1 MMPQPGLDR
10 DQDSASGSTC
20 IRVAMDAQ
28 ARFAALQ
35 ARLRPLFERVA
46 GDRLAP
52 RTVVVVPGLSLDPDV
67 LARVSG
73 ARHYEE
79 RQLSMLM
86 LLRLPR
92 TRVVFVTSTPI
103 APSVIDY
110 YLNLL
115 SGIPGTHA
123 RRRLTLLSADDA
135 SPRSLT
141 QKILERPRLLARLK
155 SAIGDPALAHLSV
168 FNATA
173 LERDLALAL
182 DIPLYACDPALAYW
196 GSKSGSR
203 SAFRRAG
210 VVLADGAEHL
220 RDLDAAAAA
229 LAELRGRNPELRRA
243 VLKLEEGFSGEGNAV
258 FDYTGAPAG
267 AELQA
272 WISTEL
278 PRRLRFEAPG
288 MDYTTYARKYA
299 ELGGIVEAWIDG
311 ADKCSPSVQMR
322 VNALGQLEVI
332 STHDQI
338 LGGPNSQIFLGS
350 RFPAN
355 GSYRQSLAEIGRQV
369 GTVLAAEGV
378 IGRFSVDFV
387 SVPEGPGWRHYAIEI
402 NLRKGGTT
410 LPYQMLQFLTAG
422 HVDPDSG
429 HFLTPLGQARS
440 YCATDNLVDE
450 RLKRLV
456 PEDLIDILVERQL
469 HFDQNTQ
476 TGVVFNLIGALSE
489 HGKLGLVAI
498 APDRAAADALFE
510 QTVSVLLE
518 EAGR

>member
-1 MMPQPGLDR
+1 MEAD
-10 DQDSASGSTC
+10 
-20 IRVAMDAQ
+20 
-28 ARFAALQ
+28 ARFALLQ
-35 ARLRPLFERVA
+35 SRLRPMFERVA
-46 GDRLAP
+46 HDRLAP
-52 RTVVVVPGLSLDPDV
+52 RTVVVVPGLSLDPEV
-67 LARVSG
+67 LARVEG

-86 LLRLPR
+86 LLRMPR

-141 QKILERPRLLARLK
+141 QKILERPRLLARLRA
-155 SAIGDPALAHLSV
+155 AIGDPALAHLSV

-173 LERDLALAL
+173 LERELALVL
-182 DIPLYACDPALAYW
+182 DVPLYACDPELAYW

-203 SAFRRAG
+203 TAFRRAG
-210 VVLADGAEHL
+210 VLSADGAEGL
-220 RDLDAAAAA
+220 PDLDAAAQA
-229 LAELRGRNPELRRA
+229 LVDLRQRQPGLRRA
-243 VLKLEEGFSGEGNAV
+243 VLKLDEGFSGEGNAV
-258 FDYTGAPAG
+258 IDFGDAPEEG
-267 AELQA
+267 DLVSWMRAELPQ
-272 WISTEL
+272 
-278 PRRLRFEAPG
+278 RLRFEASG
-288 MDYTTYARKYA
+288 MDFTTYARKFA
-299 ELGGIVEAWIDG
+299 EKGGVVEAWIDG
-311 ADKCSPSVQMR
+311 KAKCSPSVQMR
-322 VNALGQLEVI
+322 VNALGALEVI

-338 LGGPNSQIFLGS
+338 LGGPTGQIFLGS
-350 RFPAN
+350 RFPADAA
-355 GSYRQSLAEIGRQV
+355 YRQALAETGRKV
-369 GTVLAAEGV
+369 GAVLAAEGV
-378 IGRFSVDFV
+378 IGRFSIDFV
-387 SVPEGPGWRHYAIEI
+387 SVQEEGGWRHHAIEI

-422 HVDPDSG
+422 YVDSITG
-429 HFLTPLGQARS
+429 EFLTPLGHARC

-476 TGVVFNLIGALSE
+476 TGVVFNLIGALAE
-489 HGKLGLVAI
+489 FGKLGLVAI
-498 APDRAAADALFE
+498 AADRTRADALFE
-510 QTVSVLLE
+510 ETVAVLLE

>member
-1 MMPQPGLDR
+1 
-10 DQDSASGSTC
+10 
-20 IRVAMDAQ
+20 MDTD
-28 ARFAALQ
+28 ARYATLQ
-35 ARLRPLFERVA
+35 SRLRPLFERVA
-46 GDRLAP
+46 HDRLAP
-52 RTVVVVPGLSLDPDV
+52 RTVVVVPSLSLDPEV

-92 TRVVFVTSTPI
+92 TRVVFVTSTAI

-115 SGIPGTHA
+115 PGIPATHA
-123 RRRLTLLSADDA
+123 RRRLTLLTTDDA

-141 QKILERPRLLARLK
+141 QKILERPRLLERLRT
-155 SAIGDPALAHLSV
+155 AIGEPALAHLSV
-168 FNATA
+168 FNATG
-173 LERDLALAL
+173 LERELALAL

-203 SAFRRAG
+203 TAFRRAG
-210 VVLADGAEHL
+210 ILLPEGMEHL
-220 RDLDAAAAA
+220 RDLDAAADA
-229 LAELRGRNPELRRA
+229 LIELRRRQPTLRRA

-258 FDYTGAPAG
+258 FDFPGAPGGDA
-267 AELQA
+267 LPA
-272 WISTEL
+272 WVRAEL

-288 MDYTTYARKYA
+288 MDYPTYARKFA
-299 ELGGIVEAWIDG
+299 QLGGIVEAWIDG

-338 LGGPNSQIFLGS
+338 LGGPNGQVFLGS
-350 RFPAN
+350 RFPA
-355 GSYRQSLAEIGRQV
+355 SEAYRRSLADIGRQV
-369 GTVLAAEGV
+369 GSVLASEGV

-387 SVPEGPGWRHYAIEI
+387 SVRDGTGWRHHAIEI

-429 HFLTPLGQARS
+429 AFLTPLGQARC

-469 HFDQNTQ
+469 HFDENTQ
-476 TGVVFNLIGALSE
+476 TGVVFNLIGALAE

-498 APDRAAADALFE
+498 APDRAAADTLYE
-510 QTVSVLLE
+510 QTVRVLLE